1 MTTVEVAAT
10 IAPTELIDDATLND
24 LNQYQNEIDIVELRI
39 DQWPENHIQLL
50 TKNLEILHNQD
61 ANFKVLVTYR
71 TSSQGG
77 KGSLPYE
84 AYMKLLQDIVHLN
97 YYHMIDIEWDSDYDI
112 FAHRDLVRLAQE
124 NYKQVV
130 VSYHNFQGT
139 PDIDILKF
147 TYYKMHQL
155 NPDYVKIAV
164 MPQCREDVA
173 TLLQAMAASVDA
185 VYPKVIGIS
194 MSQLGV
200 VSRVAQGAFGGSV
213 SYGCLGEPQAPGQ
226 LHVKTLKAQLSFY
239 ENM

>member
-10 IAPTELIDDATLND
+10 IAPTELVDTVTLDD

-50 TKNLEILHNQD
+50 TKNLEILHNQGAD
-61 ANFKVLVTYR
+61 FKVLVTYR
-71 TSSQGG
+71 TISQGG

-84 AYMKLLQDIVHLN
+84 AYMKLLQDIAHLD
-97 YYHMIDIEWDSDYDI
+97 YCHMIDIEWDSDYDVI
-112 FAHRDLVRLAQE
+112 AHRDFVRLAQK
-124 NYKQVV
+124 NDKQVV
-130 VSYHNFQGT
+130 VSYHNFQET
-139 PDIDILKF
+139 PEIDILKF

-173 TLLQAMAASVDA
+173 TLLQAMATSVDA

-213 SYGCLGEPQAPGQ
+213 SYGCLGTPQAPGQ
-226 LHVKTLKAQLSFY
+226 LHVKTLKDQLSFY
-239 ENM
+239 EDM